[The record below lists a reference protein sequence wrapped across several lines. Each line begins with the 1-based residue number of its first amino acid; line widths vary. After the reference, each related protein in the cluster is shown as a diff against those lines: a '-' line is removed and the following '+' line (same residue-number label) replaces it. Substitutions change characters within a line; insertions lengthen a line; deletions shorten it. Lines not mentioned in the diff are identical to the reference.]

1 MPLSPHMIF
10 VDDLFAAA
18 ESSGPAVTQFLD
30 QTIAHADGSSA
41 NGQGKYSTDSE
52 SETGSVSASTSISS
66 LGSENGLGM
75 PAMQGIPEEREGD
88 ISTDTATAHQDPLD
102 ERAYTA
108 IDRASRDITATMKQ
122 RIQTLPSD
130 PGIKS
135 SSRHSRDTTR
145 ASVDHAVQESAD
157 EWTILDAKPEDQA
170 PNGRTAKQPLSARG
184 VVDMYRLA
192 LSKRR
197 TVPRKKPSWRS
208 PSSSLIFGKA
218 GGNNAKGNDSE
229 RPSPG
234 FLTPL
239 SPTLAEFK
247 IRLKNRNGK
256 KKAVARK
263 SSTPGASTPAQASG
277 NESSDESGILYSGG
291 ATPARYASSK
301 SVSSKEHLDGR

>member
-1 MPLSPHMIF
+1 MTPDAQKELSHETLRLNNAAFAAYDF
-10 VDDLFAAA
+10 VDDLFAAVQ
-18 ESSGPAVTQFLD
+18 SSGHAVTQFL
-30 QTIAHADGSSA
+30 
-41 NGQGKYSTDSE
+41 
-52 SETGSVSASTSISS
+52 
-66 LGSENGLGM
+66 
-75 PAMQGIPEEREGD
+75 
-88 ISTDTATAHQDPLD
+88 
-102 ERAYTA
+102 
-108 IDRASRDITATMKQ
+108 
-122 RIQTLPSD
+122 
-130 PGIKS
+130 
-135 SSRHSRDTTR
+135 
-145 ASVDHAVQESAD
+145 
-157 EWTILDAKPEDQA
+157 DQA

-247 IRLKNRNGK
+247 IRLKYRNGK
-256 KKAVARK
+256 KKAVAKK
-263 SSTPGASTPAQASG
+263 SPTPGASTPAQASG

-301 SVSSKEHLDGR
+301 SVSSKTS